1 MSEIHLRGIDVRE
14 LDTVLAEDFEF
25 EGEMEFTKPLMLKG
39 KFRGEIRTTS
49 DFIVA
54 EGAEV
59 EARIEGRFVDVR
71 GKVIGNIEAT
81 ERIDLT
87 ATARVRGD
95 LTAPQVIVE
104 AGARFNG
111 LCTMS
116 EPDGVEL

>member
-1 MSEIHLRGIDVRE
+1 MSEIHRRGIDVRE

-25 EGEMEFTKPLMLKG
+25 EGEMEFAKPLMLKG
-39 KFRGEIRTTS
+39 KFKGEVKATS

-71 GKVIGNIEAT
+71 GKVTGNIEASV
-81 ERIDLT
+81 RIDLT
-87 ATARVRGD
+87 STAKVRGD
-95 LTAPQVIVE
+95 LTAPQVVIE

-116 EPDGVEL
+116 ESEGEEL

>member
-1 MSEIHLRGIDVRE
+1 MSEIHRRGIDVRE

-25 EGEMEFTKPLMLKG
+25 EGEMEFSKPLMLKG
-39 KFRGEIRTTS
+39 KFKGEVKATS

-71 GKVIGNIEAT
+71 GKVTGNIEAS
-81 ERIDLT
+81 ERIDLGP
-87 ATARVRGD
+87 TARVRGD
-95 LTAPQVIVE
+95 LTAPEVVVE

-111 LCTMS
+111 LCTMFDTKG
-116 EPDGVEL
+116 ENP

>member
-1 MSEIHLRGIDVRE
+1 MSEIHRRGIDVRE

-25 EGEMEFTKPLMLKG
+25 EVEMEFAKPLMLKG
-39 KFRGEIRTTS
+39 KFKGEVKATS

-71 GKVIGNIEAT
+71 GKVTGNIEASV
-81 ERIDLT
+81 RIDLT
-87 ATARVRGD
+87 STAKVRGD
-95 LTAPQVIVE
+95 LTAPQVVIE

-116 EPDGVEL
+116 ESEGEEL

>member
-1 MSEIHLRGIDVRE
+1 MSEIHRRGIDVRE

-25 EGEMEFTKPLMLKG
+25 EGEMEFSKPLMLKG
-39 KFRGEIRTTS
+39 KFKGEVKATS

-59 EARIEGRFVDVR
+59 EARIEGRYVDVR
-71 GKVIGNIEAT
+71 GKVVGNIEASV
-81 ERIDLT
+81 RIDLT
-87 ATARVRGD
+87 STAKVRGD
-95 LTAPQVIVE
+95 LTAPQVVIE

-116 EPDGVEL
+116 ESEGEEV

>member
-1 MSEIHLRGIDVRE
+1 MSEIHRRGIDVRE

-25 EGEMEFTKPLMLKG
+25 EGSMEFSKPLMLKG
-39 KFRGEIRTTS
+39 KFRGEILATS

-59 EARIEGRFVDVR
+59 EARIEGRVVDVR
-71 GKVIGNIEAT
+71 GKVVGNIEAS

-87 ATARVRGD
+87 STARVRGD

-116 EPDGVEL
+116 EGGES